1 MPLICMNYDGLKNA
15 IIEMLSGSEV
25 KVDTATFKN
34 DPAKIQNR
42 DDVLTYLIHLGYL
55 GYNEDTEMAFVPN
68 EEIRQELITAVKSS
82 NWDEL
87 IEFQQKSRRLL
98 IATLEMNE
106 RQVAAEIDRIHS
118 EYASMIQYHDE
129 NSLSSTLT
137 IAYLGALQY
146 YFKPVRELPTGLG
159 FADFVFIPKPEY
171 KSTYPALVIELKWN
185 KNAKTA
191 LQQIK
196 DKRYPESILDY
207 KGAIFRVGINYDK
220 ESKKKQSRIVKKDKK

>member
-1 MPLICMNYDGLKNA
+1 MSVMTKGKFRSYWSETGSYEVIVPLICMNYDGLKNA

-137 IAYLGALQY
+137 IAYLGGVA
-146 YFKPVRELPTGLG
+146 
-159 FADFVFIPKPEY
+159 
-171 KSTYPALVIELKWN
+171 
-185 KNAKTA
+185 
-191 LQQIK
+191 
-196 DKRYPESILDY
+196 ILL
-207 KGAIFRVGINYDK
+207 
-220 ESKKKQSRIVKKDKK
+220 